1 MLHSG
6 TVRWK
11 GPRKKPPAPDLTP
24 GPGLEITSIPDLA
37 PELSFRIPA
46 VPEHRIPPIFE
57 VSDLEISPI
66 PELSPESYH
75 KNSPIP
81 SHSGELHPHPPHPK
95 KPSISFY
102 SDFVV
107 IPWLPVARVPFHLS
121 RNAYWHSP
129 AIPAL
134 RDLARNTTSSRLG
147 HRGKP
152 VSTVKAKNSL
162 NKAGGGKRGEKE
174 TRWGETLIVVVL
186 GKG

>member
-24 GPGLEITSIPDLA
+24 GPGLEITPIPDLA
-37 PELSFRIPA
+37 PRIKLQNPSSPWA
-46 VPEHRIPPIFE
+46 QNPTNLWGLWPWNLTNPWTFPRIIPQKLTNPK
-57 VSDLEISPI
+57 SLWRAPSP
-66 PELSPESYH
+66 
-75 KNSPIP
+75 
-81 SHSGELHPHPPHPK
+81 PPHPK

-152 VSTVKAKNSL
+152 VSTVKTKKQLKQSWRRKKRRKR
-162 NKAGGGKRGEKE
+162 NKMRRNINCCCFG
-174 TRWGETLIVVVL
+174 
-186 GKG
+186 